1 MPKMWLPSLVHPHLC
16 REAAGRLLAPRRS
29 PAGAETGAASAAT
42 PFLWVSVRDE
52 RQCVNSGWGK

>member
-16 REAAGRLLAPRRS
+16 REAAGAQRS
-29 PAGAETGAASAAT
+29 PAGAETGAASDAA